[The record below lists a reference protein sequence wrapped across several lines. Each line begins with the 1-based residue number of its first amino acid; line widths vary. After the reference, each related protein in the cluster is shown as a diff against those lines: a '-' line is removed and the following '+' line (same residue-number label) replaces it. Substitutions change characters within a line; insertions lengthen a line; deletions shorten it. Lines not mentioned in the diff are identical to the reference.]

1 MQREMALADVDG
13 NGTIY
18 WEEFT
23 ALMWELGKVEGAET
37 QPCAPHM
44 PLERRQ
50 KSTRK
55 TSDTPSIAAGSDLAA
70 QTPSQHRAVP
80 FCMETQN
87 GRSMV
92 CCLRHVLSEQ
102 LPNDVAAVVRVIAPE
117 GSRVQ
122 LNASAPTGKQER
134 N

>member
-1 MQREMALADVDG
+1 
-13 NGTIY
+13 
-18 WEEFT
+18 
-23 ALMWELGKVEGAET
+23 MWELGKVEGAET
-37 QPCAPHM
+37 
-44 PLERRQ
+44 
-50 KSTRK
+50 
-55 TSDTPSIAAGSDLAA
+55 LAA
-70 QTPSQHRAVP
+70 AMRTAYALGTKAKEHAQNIRHTQHRGGIGLSSTNP
-80 FCMETQN
+80 FAAQSSSILHAMETQN